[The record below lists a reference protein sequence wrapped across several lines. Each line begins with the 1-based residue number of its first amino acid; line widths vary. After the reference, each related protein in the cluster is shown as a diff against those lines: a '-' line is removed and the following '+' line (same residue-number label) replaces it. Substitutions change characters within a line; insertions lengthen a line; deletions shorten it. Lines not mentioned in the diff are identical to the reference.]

1 LERCAKA
8 GDDRRRSW
16 CRHIKLQ
23 VASCEDELWGRSNF
37 HEATSVL
44 RRLGQEKVHVPQNS
58 PQQTPESPV
67 SRPGAVRDAGI
78 YDGYPGAAGM
88 GKAQE
93 VWPELSFRDHN
104 QLGLQ
109 QSQIWPDRKG
119 EVEREVKDILLAK
132 AGSSQPLT
140 GIRRSRNDDS
150 MLRKSFCEFC
160 RQAADRQNLADRYR
174 VYPYGWLRGLGN

>member
-1 LERCAKA
+1 
-8 GDDRRRSW
+8 
-16 CRHIKLQ
+16 
-23 VASCEDELWGRSNF
+23 
-37 HEATSVL
+37 
-44 RRLGQEKVHVPQNS
+44 
-58 PQQTPESPV
+58 
-67 SRPGAVRDAGI
+67 
-78 YDGYPGAAGM
+78 M

-150 MLRKSFCEFC
+150 MLGKSFCKFC

-174 VYPYGWLRGLGN
+174 VYPYRWLRGLGN